1 MPPVHRAG
9 TGPEAEDPEYAGQ
22 YRLEARLGSGG
33 MGVVH
38 LARSP
43 SGRRLAVKVVHA
55 AYAEDPEFR
64 ARFRQEVA
72 AARRVSGA
80 FTAPVV
86 DADPEGPRPWM
97 ATLYIPGPTIA
108 EHVKRSG
115 PLAPDETVQLAAGL
129 AEALRDIHR
138 VGVVHRDLKPSNV
151 LLAADGPKVIDFG
164 ISRPSDSELRTETGQ
179 LIGTPPF
186 MAPEQFQRPRAVG
199 PAADVFA
206 LGSLLVHAATG
217 RGPFESESPY
227 IVAYQVVHDEADLA
241 GVPDELL
248 PLIQR
253 CLAKNP
259 EDRPT
264 PDALMTVL
272 RAVRGPHPPVSRS
285 PFPLV
290 PQQRTPGP
298 HSLPGG
304 RGEPVGGG
312 TDTHVK
318 AASEAAPRLKEGM
331 QAEPERGAAEP
342 ESVMSGPAAGGP
354 VAGGPVASGPAAGGP
369 VMGRPVADGPVARRR
384 GIRRWA
390 LSGLAALVLLGAGTV
405 VTLRPFGGA
414 DASDGRQPRN
424 SAATAEAWR
433 PWKTGL
439 DVGKSA
445 GSGARPVF
453 CSYGAGALYCTRR
466 GVDAARVDPDD
477 GRVVWSRPSAA
488 GRPGDG
494 EALSA
499 PVFSGGLVQTVSPD
513 GGRLRA
519 LDPTTHEVRWS
530 REVSRYDGGV
540 YSSGDTVLLAA
551 PDGTVT
557 AVNGATNKERW
568 SHRLPGHA
576 RPAFFSYGDGRTAY
590 AVTAA
595 GDGAHT
601 LVTAV
606 DTVRGD
612 TRWHASLS
620 GNLTPAGSGP
630 GGVLLLTETDTQTRT
645 TAVVRYDPE
654 RRKARRV
661 ALSAPVSA
669 TSAVTS
675 GDRVYVLGADGGLV
689 AVDTGREGAARAR
702 LWRLETSVANASP
715 LVAADGRLYFSAA
728 DGRLLAVDAERG
740 EVIGETRGSRGSR
753 GSRGGAAGRGFLD
766 LMPAPVVA
774 DGKVFATGPDGTVF
788 AVDGRDPAGW

>member
-1 MPPVHRAG
+1 MRPNSRGWGMPPVHRAG

-86 DADPEGPRPWM
+86 DADPEGSRPWM

-115 PLAPDETVQLAAGL
+115 PLPPDETVQLAAGL

-259 EDRPT
+259 EERPT

-290 PQQRTPGP
+290 PQQRTPEP

-304 RGEPVGGG
+304 RAEQAGGA
-312 TDTHVK
+312 TDTHVN
-318 AASEAAPRLKEGM
+318 AASEPAPRLMKDM
-331 QAEPERGAAEP
+331 KAEPERGADEP
-342 ESVMSGPAAGGP
+342 ESVTSG
-354 VAGGPVASGPAAGGP
+354 
-369 VMGRPVADGPVARRR
+369 PVADGPVARRR
-384 GIRRWA
+384 GFQRWA
-390 LSGLAALVLLGAGTV
+390 LSGLTAVVLVGAGTV
-405 VTLRPFGGA
+405 VALRPFGDA
-414 DASDGRQPRN
+414 DASGGRQPRN

-433 PWKTGL
+433 PWTTGL
-439 DVGKSA
+439 DVGKAA
-445 GSGARPVF
+445 GSGARPAF

-466 GVDAARVDPDD
+466 GIEAARVDPDD

-488 GRPGDG
+488 GSPGDG
-494 EALSA
+494 EAISA

-513 GGRLRA
+513 GERLRA
-519 LDPTTHEVRWS
+519 LDPTTHDVRWS

-540 YSSGDTVLLAA
+540 YASGDTVLLAA

-601 LVTAV
+601 VVTAV

-630 GGVLLLTETDTQTRT
+630 GGVLLLTETDTRTRT

-654 RRKARRV
+654 RRTARRV

-675 GDRVYVLGADGGLV
+675 GDRVYVLGSDGGLV
-689 AVDTGREGAARAR
+689 AVDTAREGAARAR
-702 LWRLETSVANASP
+702 AWRLETSVANASP

-740 EVIGETRGSRGSR
+740 EVIGETRR
-753 GSRGGAAGRGFLD
+753 SRGGAAGRGFLD
-766 LMPAPVVA
+766 LMPAPVA
-774 DGKVFATGPDGTVF
+774 AEGKVFATGPDGTVF
-788 AVDGRDPAGW
+788 GVDGRNPAGW

>member
-86 DADPEGPRPWM
+86 DADPEAPRPWM

-115 PLAPDETVQLAAGL
+115 PLPPDETVQLAAGL

-259 EDRPT
+259 EERPT

-272 RAVRGPHPPVSRS
+272 RAVRGPHPPMPRGPV
-285 PFPLV
+285 PLV
-290 PQQRTPGP
+290 PQQRTPEP

-304 RGEPVGGG
+304 RGERVGGA

-318 AASEAAPRLKEGM
+318 AASEPAPRLMKDM
-331 QAEPERGAAEP
+331 KAEPEPVAAEP
-342 ESVMSGPAAGGP
+342 ESVTAEPT
-354 VAGGPVASGPAAGGP
+354 
-369 VMGRPVADGPVARRR
+369 ADEPVARR
-384 GIRRWA
+384 GVRRWA

-405 VTLRPFGGA
+405 VALRPFGGA
-414 DASDGRQPRN
+414 DASGGRQPRN

-433 PWKTGL
+433 PWTAGL
-439 DVGKSA
+439 DVGKA
-445 GSGARPVF
+445 ARSGARPAF

-466 GVDAARVDPDD
+466 GIEAARVDPDD

-488 GRPGDG
+488 GSPGDG
-494 EALSA
+494 EAISP

-519 LDPTTHEVRWS
+519 LDPTTHDVRWG

-590 AVTAA
+590 AVTTS

-630 GGVLLLTETDTQTRT
+630 GGVLLLTETDTRTRT

-654 RRKARRV
+654 RRTARRV

-740 EVIGETRGSRGSR
+740 EVIGATR
-753 GSRGGAAGRGFLD
+753 SRGGAAGRGFLD
-766 LMPAPVVA
+766 LMPAPVAA

>member
-86 DADPEGPRPWM
+86 DADPEAPRPWM

-115 PLAPDETVQLAAGL
+115 PLPPDETVQLAAGL

-259 EDRPT
+259 EERPT

-272 RAVRGPHPPVSRS
+272 RAVRGPHPPMPRGPV
-285 PFPLV
+285 PLV
-290 PQQRTPGP
+290 PQQRTPEP

-304 RGEPVGGG
+304 RWDQDGGAR
-312 TDTHVK
+312 DTHVK
-318 AASEAAPRLKEGM
+318 AAAEPAPRLMKDM
-331 QAEPERGAAEP
+331 KAKP
-342 ESVMSGPAAGGP
+342 ESVTDEPMADEP
-354 VAGGPVASGPAAGGP
+354 VAP
-369 VMGRPVADGPVARRR
+369 RR
-384 GIRRWA
+384 GVRRWA

-405 VTLRPFGGA
+405 VALRPFGGA
-414 DASDGRQPRN
+414 DASGGRQPRN

-433 PWKTGL
+433 PWTTGL
-439 DVGKSA
+439 DVGKA
-445 GSGARPVF
+445 ARSGARPAF

-466 GVDAARVDPDD
+466 GIEAARVDPDD

-488 GRPGDG
+488 GRPADG
-494 EALSA
+494 EAISA

-519 LDPTTHEVRWS
+519 LDPTTHDVRWS

-576 RPAFFSYGDGRTAY
+576 RPVFFSYGDGRTAY
-590 AVTAA
+590 AVTTS

-630 GGVLLLTETDTQTRT
+630 GGVLLLTETDTRTRT

-654 RRKARRV
+654 RRTARRV

-689 AVDTGREGAARAR
+689 AVDTGREGVARAR

-740 EVIGETRGSRGSR
+740 EVIGETR
-753 GSRGGAAGRGFLD
+753 SRGGAAGRGFLD
-766 LMPAPVVA
+766 LMPAPVAA
-774 DGKVFATGPDGTVF
+774 DGKVFATAPDGTLF
-788 AVDGRDPAGW
+788 AVDGRNPAGW